1 MRIYWWMSFI
11 GLCGI
16 FACCISGFVTS
27 HYFHKKVSA
36 IKCMYERIYYD
47 SEYGELKT
55 EGFYWKGLKERNEI
69 IQKFQIFTNNDY
81 EPNLIFDDE
90 DWVKGKS
97 SIYLDENVYYLKD
110 FTEEIGK
117 IIGECKDR
125 VLRKY
130 DDSGELMCD
139 LSNYDKSDSILKK
152 YINEA
157 TRISKFYSD
166 EVININKFINS
177 KSKIGYNIEINR
189 TNAILESISE
199 DLDNYKNNF
208 LDNNVDYYIKIAHI
222 CGYILVIIFYCFVLV
237 TVLFCCFLLWAYS
250 FFKEQKLLIILM
262 HISWNILRFFCIS
275 FFLFGAAFGILYLYS
290 RDLIGYNQFL
300 FSNSNLG
307 QNETT
312 YLLPNESAKDFLRY
326 CINEENSN
334 YINNFN
340 LETTKLI
347 GSLYYN
353 LKEGDEIKENYN
365 FTNMSYSVNCYAI
378 TNSGIRN
385 MQELDSTDGWVDI
398 VNISF
403 IEAGNAL
410 KNMIN
415 RIYESL
421 HKNVQSA
428 NSKRKLAT
436 KQDIVDNIEKLKND
450 IESLNC
456 GFIKNELE
464 MIYDSLYELSIESR
478 ISCTLCCFIGFFAEI
493 TIGFYLLVIYPSN
506 KNEFKEGNEPRSR
519 NNDNKSEK
527 SERSSDMESQNEFMK
542 KNKPANLKQ
551 NNKKLDIEFSIN

>member
-1 MRIYWWMSFI
+1 MSFI

-47 SEYGELKT
+47 SEYGELNTK
-55 EGFYWKGLKERNEI
+55 GWKGLKERNEI
-69 IQKFQIFTNNDY
+69 IQNFHNFINNEYEFKFSFDNNSW
-81 EPNLIFDDE
+81 E
-90 DWVKGKS
+90 KGNS
-97 SIYLDENVYYLKD
+97 SIYLDKDVYYFKN
-110 FTEEIGK
+110 FSEEIRN
-117 IIGECKDR
+117 IIRECEGR

-130 DDSGELMCD
+130 DDSGELVCD
-139 LSNYDKSDSILKK
+139 LNNYDKSDSILKK

-157 TRISKFYSD
+157 TRMSKIYSD
-166 EVININKFINS
+166 EVINIEKFIKS
-177 KSKIGYNIEINR
+177 KSKTGYNIEINKA
-189 TNAILESISE
+189 NEIFESISE

-208 LDNNVDYYIKIAHI
+208 LDNNVDYYIKISHI

-250 FFKEQKLLIILM
+250 FFKEQKLLILLM
-262 HISWNILRFFCIS
+262 HISWNILRFFSMS
-275 FFLFGAAFGILYLYS
+275 FFLFGAAFGILYLFS
-290 RDLIGYNQFL
+290 RDLINYNQFL

-326 CINEENSN
+326 CKNEENSN
-334 YINNFN
+334 YINNFD
-340 LETTKLI
+340 LEITKLI

-353 LKEGDEIKENYN
+353 LKEGDEIKDNYN
-365 FTNMSYSVNCYAI
+365 FTNMNFSVNCYAI
-378 TNSGIRN
+378 INSGIRN
-385 MQELDSTDGWVDI
+385 MQEFDTTDGWVDI

-403 IEAGNAL
+403 VNAGNAL
-410 KNMIN
+410 RNMIN
-415 RIYESL
+415 TLYDVL
-421 HKNVQSA
+421 HQKAQIA
-428 NSKRKLAT
+428 NSIRKLAT
-436 KQDIVDNIEKLKND
+436 KQDIVKHIEDLENDLK
-450 IESLNC
+450 SLNC

-493 TIGFYLLVIYPSN
+493 TIGFYLLVIYHYN

-519 NNDNKSEK
+519 NIDNKSEK

-542 KNKPANLKQ
+542 KNKPVNLKQ

>member
-1 MRIYWWMSFI
+1 MSFI

-47 SEYGELKT
+47 SEYGELNTK
-55 EGFYWKGLKERNEI
+55 GWKGLKERNEI
-69 IQKFQIFTNNDY
+69 IQNFHNFINNEYEFKFS
-81 EPNLIFDDE
+81 FDKNSWE
-90 DWVKGKS
+90 KGNS
-97 SIYLDENVYYLKD
+97 SIYLDKNVYYFKN
-110 FTEEIGK
+110 FSEEIRN
-117 IIGECKDR
+117 IIRECEGR

-130 DDSGELMCD
+130 DDSGELVCD
-139 LSNYDKSDSILKK
+139 LNNYDKSDSILKK

-157 TRISKFYSD
+157 TRISKIYSD
-166 EVININKFINS
+166 EVINIKKFIKS
-177 KSKIGYNIEINR
+177 KSKTGYNIEINKA
-189 TNAILESISE
+189 NEIFESISE

-208 LDNNVDYYIKIAHI
+208 LDNNVDYYIKISHI

-250 FFKEQKLLIILM
+250 FFKEQKLLILLM
-262 HISWNILRFFCIS
+262 HISWNILRFFSMS
-275 FFLFGAAFGILYLYS
+275 FFLFGAAFGILYLFS
-290 RDLIGYNQFL
+290 RDLINYNQFL

-326 CINEENSN
+326 CKNEENSN
-334 YINNFN
+334 YINNFD
-340 LETTKLI
+340 LEITKLI

-353 LKEGDEIKENYN
+353 LKEGDEIKDNYN
-365 FTNMSYSVNCYAI
+365 FTNMNFSVNCYAI
-378 TNSGIRN
+378 INSGIRN
-385 MQELDSTDGWVDI
+385 MQEFDTTDGWVDI

-403 IEAGNAL
+403 VNAGNAL
-410 KNMIN
+410 RNMIN
-415 RIYESL
+415 TLYDVL
-421 HKNVQSA
+421 HQKAQIA
-428 NSKRKLAT
+428 NSIRKLAT
-436 KQDIVDNIEKLKND
+436 KQDIVKHIEDLEND
-450 IESLNC
+450 IKSLNC

-493 TIGFYLLVIYPSN
+493 TIGFYLLVIYHYN

-519 NNDNKSEK
+519 NIDNKSEK

-542 KNKPANLKQ
+542 KNKPSNLKQ

>member
-1 MRIYWWMSFI
+1 MSFI

-47 SEYGELKT
+47 SEYGELNTK
-55 EGFYWKGLKERNEI
+55 GWKGLKERNEI
-69 IQKFQIFTNNDY
+69 IQNFHNFINNEYEFKFSFDNNSW
-81 EPNLIFDDE
+81 E
-90 DWVKGKS
+90 KGNS
-97 SIYLDENVYYLKD
+97 SIYLDKDVYYFKN
-110 FTEEIGK
+110 FSEEIRN
-117 IIGECKDR
+117 IIRECEGR

-130 DDSGELMCD
+130 DDSGELVCD
-139 LSNYDKSDSILKK
+139 LNNYDKSDSILKK

-157 TRISKFYSD
+157 TRMSKIYSD
-166 EVININKFINS
+166 EVINIKKFIKS
-177 KSKIGYNIEINR
+177 KSKTGYNIEINKA
-189 TNAILESISE
+189 NEIFESISE

-208 LDNNVDYYIKIAHI
+208 LDNNVDYYIKISHI

-250 FFKEQKLLIILM
+250 FFKEQKLLILLM
-262 HISWNILRFFCIS
+262 HISWNILRFFSMS
-275 FFLFGAAFGILYLYS
+275 FFLFGAAFGILYLFS
-290 RDLIGYNQFL
+290 RDLINYNQFL

-326 CINEENSN
+326 CKNEENSN
-334 YINNFN
+334 YINNFD
-340 LETTKLI
+340 LEITKLI

-353 LKEGDEIKENYN
+353 LKEGDEIKDNYN
-365 FTNMSYSVNCYAI
+365 FTNMNFSVNCYAI
-378 TNSGIRN
+378 INSGIRN
-385 MQELDSTDGWVDI
+385 MQEFDTTDGWVDI

-403 IEAGNAL
+403 VNAGNAL
-410 KNMIN
+410 RNMIN
-415 RIYESL
+415 TLYDVL
-421 HKNVQSA
+421 HQKAQIA

-436 KQDIVDNIEKLKND
+436 KQDIVKHIEDLEND
-450 IESLNC
+450 IKSLNC

-493 TIGFYLLVIYPSN
+493 TIGFYLLVIYHYN

-519 NNDNKSEK
+519 NIDNKSEK

-542 KNKPANLKQ
+542 KNKPSNLKQ

>member
-47 SEYGELKT
+47 SEYGELNTK
-55 EGFYWKGLKERNEI
+55 GWKGLKERNEI
-69 IQKFQIFTNNDY
+69 IQNFHNFINNEYEFKFS
-81 EPNLIFDDE
+81 FDKNSWE
-90 DWVKGKS
+90 KGNS
-97 SIYLDENVYYLKD
+97 SIYLDKNVYYFKN
-110 FTEEIGK
+110 FSEEIRN
-117 IIGECKDR
+117 IIRECEGR

-130 DDSGELMCD
+130 DDSGELVCD
-139 LSNYDKSDSILKK
+139 LNNYDKSDSILKK

-157 TRISKFYSD
+157 TRISKIYSD
-166 EVININKFINS
+166 EVINIKKFIKS
-177 KSKIGYNIEINR
+177 KSKTGYNIEINKA
-189 TNAILESISE
+189 NEIFESISE

-208 LDNNVDYYIKIAHI
+208 LDNNVDYYIKISHI

-250 FFKEQKLLIILM
+250 FFKEQKLLILLM
-262 HISWNILRFFCIS
+262 HISWNILRFFSMS
-275 FFLFGAAFGILYLYS
+275 FFLFGAAFGILYLFS
-290 RDLIGYNQFL
+290 RDLINYNQFL

-326 CINEENSN
+326 CKNEENSN
-334 YINNFN
+334 YINNFD
-340 LETTKLI
+340 LEITKLI

-353 LKEGDEIKENYN
+353 LKEGDEIKDNYN
-365 FTNMSYSVNCYAI
+365 FTNMNFSVNCYAI
-378 TNSGIRN
+378 INSGIRN
-385 MQELDSTDGWVDI
+385 MQEFDTTDGWVDI

-403 IEAGNAL
+403 VNAGNAL
-410 KNMIN
+410 RNMIN
-415 RIYESL
+415 TLYDVL
-421 HKNVQSA
+421 HQKAQIA
-428 NSKRKLAT
+428 NSIRKLAT
-436 KQDIVDNIEKLKND
+436 KQDIVKHIEDLEND
-450 IESLNC
+450 IKSLNC

-493 TIGFYLLVIYPSN
+493 TIGFYLLVIYHYN

-519 NNDNKSEK
+519 NIDNKSEK

-542 KNKPANLKQ
+542 KNKPSNLKQ